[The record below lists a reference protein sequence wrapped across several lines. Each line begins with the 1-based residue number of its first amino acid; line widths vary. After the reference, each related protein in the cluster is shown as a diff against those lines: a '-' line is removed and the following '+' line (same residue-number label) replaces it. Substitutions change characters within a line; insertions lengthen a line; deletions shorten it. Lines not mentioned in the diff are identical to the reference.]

1 MRSFA
6 GGIYIS
12 SAAIHLAVALKTHI
26 KDVLYILN
34 TELQRKGNEVEL
46 LMCTYMYFYISVQ
59 LSLGIFFVKDFN
71 AFKTVV

>member
-1 MRSFA
+1 MCSFA

-34 TELQRKGNEVEL
+34 TELQRKGNEMEL

-59 LSLGIFFVKDFN
+59 LSLGIFCERL
-71 AFKTVV
+71 